1 MSCVKD
7 KGADDTAQKAK
18 KRRALTIA
26 TKMDIIERVERG
38 ERIADVVRAHN
49 LNRSTVGTIMK
60 SKDKIKKHA
69 TTALAMQSKIVSYR
83 REVVMAEME
92 QLLRMWIEGRRQC
105 CRFIFKASR
114 QRKKEALVI

>member
-1 MSCVKD
+1 MSGVKD
-7 KGADDTAQKAK
+7 KGGDDTAQKAK

-38 ERIADVVRAHN
+38 ERIADVGRAHN

-60 SKDKIKKHA
+60 SKDRIKEHA
-69 TTALAMQSKIVSYR
+69 KTALAMQSKIVSYR